1 MAKKEKEKKPVLNLD
16 GKEYIIEDMT
26 DEQKELAGKVVINQN
41 HVSDI
46 KNKLNTNSFM
56 REQLVECEK
65 VFVSKFDESV
75 KELKNMLE
83 DDHSPHDPG
92 DEND

>member
-41 HVSDI
+41 HVNDI
-46 KNKLNTNSFM
+46 QNKLNTNSFM

-75 KELKNMLE
+75 KELKEAL
-83 DDHSPHDPG
+83 D
-92 DEND
+92 

>member
-41 HVSDI
+41 HVNDI

-75 KELKNMLE
+75 KELKEAL
-83 DDHSPHDPG
+83 G
-92 DEND
+92 

>member
-26 DEQKELAGKVVINQN
+26 EEQKELAGKVVINQN
-41 HVSDI
+41 HVNDI
-46 KNKLNTNSFM
+46 QNKLNTNSFM

-75 KELKNMLE
+75 KELKEAL
-83 DDHSPHDPG
+83 D
-92 DEND
+92 

>member
-1 MAKKEKEKKPVLNLD
+1 MAKKQKEKKPVLNLD

-26 DEQKELAGKVVINQN
+26 DEQKELASKVVINQN
-41 HVSDI
+41 HVNDI
-46 KNKLNTNSFM
+46 QNKLNTNAFM

-75 KELKNMLE
+75 KKLKEAL
-83 DDHSPHDPG
+83 D
-92 DEND
+92 

>member
-26 DEQKELAGKVVINQN
+26 EEQKELAGKVVINQN
-41 HVSDI
+41 HVNDI
-46 KNKLNTNSFM
+46 KNKLNTNAFM

-75 KELKNMLE
+75 KELKEAL
-83 DDHSPHDPG
+83 G
-92 DEND
+92 

>member
-16 GKEYIIEDMT
+16 GKEYIIENMT
-26 DEQKELAGKVVINQN
+26 EEQKKLAGKVVINQN
-41 HVSDI
+41 HVNDI
-46 KNKLNTNSFM
+46 QNKLNTNAFM

-75 KELKNMLE
+75 KELKEAL
-83 DDHSPHDPG
+83 G
-92 DEND
+92 

>member
-26 DEQKELAGKVVINQN
+26 EEQKKLAGKVVINQN
-41 HVSDI
+41 HVNDI
-46 KNKLNTNSFM
+46 QNKLNTNAFM

-75 KELKNMLE
+75 KELKEAL
-83 DDHSPHDPG
+83 G
-92 DEND
+92 

>member
-65 VFVSKFDESV
+65 VFVSKFDKSV
-75 KELKNMLE
+75 KELKEAL
-83 DDHSPHDPG
+83 G
-92 DEND
+92 

>member
-41 HVSDI
+41 HVNDI
-46 KNKLNTNSFM
+46 QNKLNTNAFM

-65 VFVSKFDESV
+65 VFVSKFDKSV
-75 KELKNMLE
+75 KELKEAL
-83 DDHSPHDPG
+83 D
-92 DEND
+92 

>member
-26 DEQKELAGKVVINQN
+26 EEQKELAGKVVINQN
-41 HVSDI
+41 HVNDI

-75 KELKNMLE
+75 KELKEAL
-83 DDHSPHDPG
+83 D
-92 DEND
+92 

>member
-26 DEQKELAGKVVINQN
+26 EEQKELASKVVINQN
-41 HVSDI
+41 HVNDI

-75 KELKNMLE
+75 KELKEAL
-83 DDHSPHDPG
+83 G
-92 DEND
+92 

>member
-41 HVSDI
+41 HVNDI
-46 KNKLNTNSFM
+46 QNKLNTNSFM

-75 KELKNMLE
+75 KELKEAL
-83 DDHSPHDPG
+83 G
-92 DEND
+92 

>member
-41 HVSDI
+41 HVNDI

-65 VFVSKFDESV
+65 VFVCKFDESV
-75 KELKNMLE
+75 KELKEAL
-83 DDHSPHDPG
+83 G
-92 DEND
+92 

>member
-26 DEQKELAGKVVINQN
+26 EEQKELAGKVVINQN
-41 HVSDI
+41 HVNDI

-75 KELKNMLE
+75 KELKEAL
-83 DDHSPHDPG
+83 G
-92 DEND
+92 

>member
-1 MAKKEKEKKPVLNLD
+1 MAKKEKEKPVLNLD

-26 DEQKELAGKVVINQN
+26 DLQKEKAGEVALYQN

-46 KNKLNTNSFM
+46 QNKLSTNAFM
-56 REQLVECEK
+56 RQQLVECEK

-83 DDHSPHDPG
+83 NDHSPHDPG

>member
-41 HVSDI
+41 HVNDI

-75 KELKNMLE
+75 KELKEAL
-83 DDHSPHDPG
+83 S
-92 DEND
+92 

>member
-75 KELKNMLE
+75 KELKEAL
-83 DDHSPHDPG
+83 G
-92 DEND
+92 